1 MKNSFRFAAIFLVVS
16 FFKPCLVFAVSPIS
30 SLSSVSE
37 SSRGKSMTLSQID
50 SLIENLDYNAAL
62 LELASYM
69 NENPEDFDRAQKR
82 VLKILQARKNYNKK
96 ASELVELIGSDSG
109 KKSEKLERI
118 RELEK
123 SESDATENYI
133 DFTNLARRTVTLGEL
148 LVIYNKIMKEGVSL
162 VHDEK
167 YPEAAKKF
175 EEGFELKNEKSDV
188 VFEISDSENNLK
200 NNEKD
205 SDGKNSDSNAAKNDS
220 ENLDSNEK
228 NLAPNAEKSDSG
240 ESDSDESDSKKSKSQ
255 KNAQNDDKE
264 RGILVVYESDI
275 TEPVRKAVESVKNLV
290 ASGFK
295 PAEDECEKAFRKFSL
310 AAESGN
316 LKETR
321 KAFENVK
328 TAFKKF
334 ADLRN
339 GVMAEARTLGKADE
353 TANARNP
360 LLYGTSYITIYKNFV
375 LGDEK
380 IADSGIIGSMDSYFN
395 SRVEQMKSKISVLV
409 QKGFSEAKESFP
421 ENLIFGNSVYGF
433 AGENGTGNGS
443 NLNRSGD
450 SIDSKDS
457 AAKKSE
463 AQKNLAYFTEF
474 AETGENLE
482 RLYSLVQNYDGSFFN
497 SDGENYSREMRL
509 SKNLGAEL
517 LKSYENAEKI
527 VSGKSEAESL
537 LEKIESGENLQ
548 DVISLCLS
556 KSAQYGKIAASSRES
571 QGKID
576 SFSAGI
582 SENSWT
588 KTYTAYFDSLSE
600 KNILESEKL
609 ASEIWGK
616 LAKTYYLEGEKSYAD
631 FEKRIS
637 EAENLLAGKTD
648 ESGFVKKYP
657 FEAVRKSSALASE
670 ISEKRNFLVQGRKNL
685 DGGKNF
691 KVKNFAGKN
700 QDYDSGISKLDNLIN
715 IYSALSLRNQKLAE
729 NAESEIKM
737 FNFAFE
743 EGKRQL
749 NLAEDAFRRKDY
761 DSANAAVERAAEK
774 LAEALDYEYDETAR
788 KMREETLSS
797 LASKILV
804 AQSEQVIRDV
814 FELKEKATEYYYATD
829 FDSAETALV
838 KAQVTWAKTNVEP
851 DSEIEELLSLV
862 RNVKSLSYGRVLLE
876 SDPHYPELSTSLD
889 SARLGLEKG
898 IALKKS
904 GKKDEAAQAFSGAMA
919 NVRNVQNV
927 YPLNKEARLLALRIQ
942 RETKPDGFPRQF
954 ENLYKS
960 ALASSDKKEQL
971 ADLQDLRD
979 INPNYP
985 GLSARIYSLEEE
997 LGLHPKKI
1005 AVPKP
1010 KKTVSVQIAEAKKQI
1025 ENVTA
1030 ILSQSDERL
1039 YAEAGRLFNQRKF
1052 SDANDMMEILWK
1064 SPVARRSR
1072 KVIDLRNR
1080 IARRL

>member
-1 MKNSFRFAAIFLVVS
+1 MKNSFRFAAIFFVVS
-16 FFKPCLVFAVSPIS
+16 FFKPGFVFAASPALS
-30 SLSSVSE
+30 VSSVSSVPG

-50 SLIENLDYNAAL
+50 NLIENLDYNAAL

-69 NENPEDFDRAQKR
+69 SENPDDFDRAQKR

-123 SESDATENYI
+123 AEGNATENYI

-188 VFEISDSENNLK
+188 VFEISDSEND
-200 NNEKD
+200 E
-205 SDGKNSDSNAAKNDS
+205 KNSDSNAAKNDS
-220 ENLDSNEK
+220 S
-228 NLAPNAEKSDSG
+228 AEKAGSENQS
-240 ESDSDESDSKKSKSQ
+240 E
-255 KNAQNDDKE
+255 KE

-295 PAEDECEKAFRKFSL
+295 PAEDECEKAFRKFSA

-316 LKETR
+316 LRETR

-328 TAFKKF
+328 SAFKKF

-339 GVMAEARTLGKADE
+339 GVMAEARTLGKADK
-353 TANARNP
+353 TANERNP

-380 IADSGIIGSMDSYFN
+380 IADSGVIGAMDSYFN
-395 SRVEQMKSKISVLV
+395 SRVEQMKAKISLLV
-409 QKGFSEAKESFP
+409 QKGFSEAMECFPESFP
-421 ENLIFGNSVYGF
+421 EGSIYSF
-433 AGENGTGNGS
+433 AGGNGTNSGNIS
-443 NLNRSGD
+443 D
-450 SIDSKDS
+450 DKKDS
-457 AAKKSE
+457 ESKKSE
-463 AQKNLAYFTEF
+463 AKKNLAFFTEF

-509 SKNLGAEL
+509 SRNIGAEL

-527 VSGKSEAESL
+527 SSGKSEAENL
-537 LEKIESGENLQ
+537 LAKIESGENLQ
-548 DVISLCLS
+548 NVISLCLS
-556 KSAQYGKIAASSRES
+556 KSAQYGEIASSSRGS
-571 QGKID
+571 QEKIG
-576 SFSAGI
+576 SLSAGI

-609 ASEIWGK
+609 ASEIWGR
-616 LAKTYYLEGEKSYAD
+616 LAKTYYLDGEKSYAD
-631 FEKRIS
+631 FENRIS
-637 EAENLLAGKTD
+637 EAENLLAGTVVGSETVESSEKLEASVESG

-657 FEAVRKSSALASE
+657 FEAMRKSSALASE
-670 ISEKRNFLVQGRKNL
+670 IAEKRNFLVQGRKNL

-691 KVKNFAGKN
+691 AGKN
-700 QDYDSGISKLDNLIN
+700 QDYDGGISKLDKLIN
-715 IYSALSLRNQKLAE
+715 VYSALSLRNQKLAE
-729 NAESEIKM
+729 NAENEIKM
-737 FNFAFE
+737 FNFAFD

-851 DSEIEELLSLV
+851 DPEIEELLSLV

-898 IALKKS
+898 ISLKKS
-904 GKKDEAAQAFSGAMA
+904 GKKDEAAQAFSGAMT

-942 RETKPDGFPRQF
+942 RETDPDGFPRQF
-954 ENLYKS
+954 ENLYKA

-985 GLSARIYSLEEE
+985 GLSTRIYSLEEE

-1005 AVPKP
+1005 AVSKP

-1064 SPVARRSR
+1064 SPAARRSR

>member
-16 FFKPCLVFAVSPIS
+16 FFKPCFVFSASPAS
-30 SLSSVSE
+30 S
-37 SSRGKSMTLSQID
+37 SSRKNSMTLSQID
-50 SLIENLDYNAAL
+50 NLIENLDYNAAL

-69 NENPEDFDRAQKR
+69 SENPDDFDRAQKR

-109 KKSEKLERI
+109 KKTEKLERI

-123 SESDATENYI
+123 AEGDATENYI

-148 LVIYNKIMKEGVSL
+148 LVIYNKIMKEGVAL

-188 VFEISDSENNLK
+188 VFEISDSEND
-200 NNEKD
+200 EK
-205 SDGKNSDSNAAKNDS
+205 KIDSNAAKNGS
-220 ENLDSNEK
+220 ENVVLNE
-228 NLAPNAEKSDSG
+228 EK
-240 ESDSDESDSKKSKSQ
+240 SDSDESDSKKSKSQ

-517 LKSYENAEKI
+517 AKSYENAEKI
-527 VSGKSEAESL
+527 VSGKSEAENL
-537 LEKIESGENLQ
+537 LEKIERGKNLQ

-556 KSAQYGKIAASSRES
+556 KSAQYGKIASSSRES

-588 KTYTAYFDSLSE
+588 KAYTAYFDSLSE

-616 LAKTYYLEGEKSYAD
+616 LAKTYYLDGEKSYAD

-637 EAENLLAGKTD
+637 EAENLLAGTAEKSETPESTENSD

-657 FEAVRKSSALASE
+657 FEAMRKSAALASE
-670 ISEKRNFLVQGRKNL
+670 IAEKRNFLVQGRKNL

-691 KVKNFAGKN
+691 AVKN
-700 QDYDSGISKLDNLIN
+700 QDYDGGISKLDNLIN
-715 IYSALSLRNQKLAE
+715 IYSALSVRNQKLSE
-729 NAESEIKM
+729 NAENEIKM
-737 FNFAFE
+737 FNFAFD

-829 FDSAETALV
+829 FDAAETALV

-898 IALKKS
+898 ISLKKS
-904 GKKDEAAQAFSGAMA
+904 GKKDEAALAFSGAMA

-942 RETKPDGFPRQF
+942 RETDPDGFPRQF
-954 ENLYKS
+954 ENLYKA
-960 ALASSDKKEQL
+960 ALSSSDKKEQL

-979 INPNYP
+979 INSNYP
-985 GLSARIYSLEEE
+985 GLSSRIYSLEEE
-997 LGLHPKKI
+997 LGLHPKKV
-1005 AVPKP
+1005 AVSKP

-1064 SPVARRSR
+1064 SPAARRSR

>member
-1 MKNSFRFAAIFLVVS
+1 MKNSLKFAAIFLVFS
-16 FFKPCLVFAVSPIS
+16 FFKLGFAFAASAVSRGNAK
-30 SLSSVSE
+30 SLSE
-37 SSRGKSMTLSQID
+37 ID
-50 SLIENLDYNAAL
+50 NLIENLDYNAAL

-69 NENPEDFDRAQKR
+69 SENPDDFDRAQKR
-82 VLKILQARKNYNKK
+82 VLKILEARKSYNKK

-123 SESDATENYI
+123 AEGDATENYV

-148 LVIYNKIMKEGVSL
+148 LVIYNRIMKEGVAL

-188 VFEISDSENNLK
+188 VFENSDSENDSK
-200 NNEKD
+200 NHDEK
-205 SDGKNSDSNAAKNDS
+205 
-220 ENLDSNEK
+220 
-228 NLAPNAEKSDSG
+228 KSDSG
-240 ESDSDESDSKKSKSQ
+240 KAKSDSE
-255 KNAQNDDKE
+255 NEEKE
-264 RGILVVYESDI
+264 PGILVVYESDI

-290 ASGFK
+290 SSGFK
-295 PAEDECEKAFRKFSL
+295 PAEDECEKTFRKFSA

-328 TAFKKF
+328 SAFRKF

-339 GVMAEARTLGKADE
+339 GVMAEARTLGKAEELAD
-353 TANARNP
+353 ARNP
-360 LLYGTSYITIYKNFV
+360 LLYGASYVAIYKNFV

-380 IADSGIIGSMDSYFN
+380 IADSGVVGAMDSYFN
-395 SRVEQMKSKISVLV
+395 SRVEQMKAKISGLV
-409 QKGFSEAKESFP
+409 QKGFAEAMEFFSE
-421 ENLIFGNSVYGF
+421 NSIYGF
-433 AGENGTGNGS
+433 AGGK
-443 NLNRSGD
+443 
-450 SIDSKDS
+450 DSKDS
-457 AAKKSE
+457 ESKKSE
-463 AQKNLAYFTEF
+463 AKKNLAFFTEF
-474 AETGENLE
+474 VETGENLE
-482 RLYSLVQNYDGSFFN
+482 QLYSLVQNYDGSFFN
-497 SDGENYSREMRL
+497 PDGGNYSREMKL
-509 SKNLGAEL
+509 SKNLGVEL

-527 VSGKSEAESL
+527 ISGKSEAESL

-548 DVISLCLS
+548 KLISLCLS
-556 KSAQYGKIAASSRES
+556 KSSQYGKIASSSRES
-571 QGKID
+571 QEKID
-576 SFSAGI
+576 SSSIGI

-588 KTYTAYFDSLSE
+588 KTYTAYFDSLSG

-609 ASEIWGK
+609 ASLIWGK
-616 LAKTYYLEGEKSYAD
+616 LAKTYCLDGEKSYAD
-631 FEKRIS
+631 FENRIL
-637 EAENLLAGKTD
+637 EAENLLAGTVDGSSNFGDSETSGSSEKIGNSENSKKSKESD

-657 FEAVRKSSALASE
+657 FEAMRKSSALASE
-670 ISEKRNFLVQGRKNL
+670 IAEKRNFLVQGRKNL
-685 DGGKNF
+685 DGGKS
-691 KVKNFAGKN
+691 FAGKN
-700 QDYDSGISKLDNLIN
+700 QDYDGGTSKLDNLIN
-715 IYSALSLRNQKLAE
+715 IFSALSLRNQKLAE
-729 NAESEIKM
+729 NAENEIKL
-737 FNFAFE
+737 FNFAFD

-749 NLAEDAFRRKDY
+749 SLAEDAFRRKDY

-829 FDSAETALV
+829 FDSAEAALV

-876 SDPHYPELSTSLD
+876 SDPHYPELSKSLD

-898 IALKKS
+898 ISLKKS
-904 GKKDEAAQAFSGAMA
+904 GKKDEAAQAFSGAMT

-942 RETKPDGFPRQF
+942 RETDPDGFPRQF
-954 ENLYKS
+954 ENLCKA

-971 ADLQDLRD
+971 ADLQDLHE
-979 INPNYP
+979 INPDYP
-985 GLSARIYSLEEE
+985 GLSSRIYSLEEE

-1005 AVPKP
+1005 TVSKP

-1064 SPVARRSR
+1064 SPAARRSR

>member
-1 MKNSFRFAAIFLVVS
+1 
-16 FFKPCLVFAVSPIS
+16 
-30 SLSSVSE
+30 
-37 SSRGKSMTLSQID
+37 
-50 SLIENLDYNAAL
+50 
-62 LELASYM
+62 
-69 NENPEDFDRAQKR
+69 
-82 VLKILQARKNYNKK
+82 
-96 ASELVELIGSDSG
+96 
-109 KKSEKLERI
+109 
-118 RELEK
+118 
-123 SESDATENYI
+123 
-133 DFTNLARRTVTLGEL
+133 
-148 LVIYNKIMKEGVSL
+148 
-162 VHDEK
+162 
-167 YPEAAKKF
+167 
-175 EEGFELKNEKSDV
+175 
-188 VFEISDSENNLK
+188 
-200 NNEKD
+200 
-205 SDGKNSDSNAAKNDS
+205 
-220 ENLDSNEK
+220 
-228 NLAPNAEKSDSG
+228 
-240 ESDSDESDSKKSKSQ
+240 
-255 KNAQNDDKE
+255 
-264 RGILVVYESDI
+264 
-275 TEPVRKAVESVKNLV
+275 
-290 ASGFK
+290 
-295 PAEDECEKAFRKFSL
+295 
-310 AAESGN
+310 
-316 LKETR
+316 
-321 KAFENVK
+321 
-328 TAFKKF
+328 
-334 ADLRN
+334 
-339 GVMAEARTLGKADE
+339 
-353 TANARNP
+353 
-360 LLYGTSYITIYKNFV
+360 
-375 LGDEK
+375 
-380 IADSGIIGSMDSYFN
+380 
-395 SRVEQMKSKISVLV
+395 
-409 QKGFSEAKESFP
+409 
-421 ENLIFGNSVYGF
+421 
-433 AGENGTGNGS
+433 
-443 NLNRSGD
+443 
-450 SIDSKDS
+450 
-457 AAKKSE
+457 
-463 AQKNLAYFTEF
+463 
-474 AETGENLE
+474 
-482 RLYSLVQNYDGSFFN
+482 
-497 SDGENYSREMRL
+497 
-509 SKNLGAEL
+509 
-517 LKSYENAEKI
+517 
-527 VSGKSEAESL
+527 
-537 LEKIESGENLQ
+537 
-548 DVISLCLS
+548 
-556 KSAQYGKIAASSRES
+556 
-571 QGKID
+571 
-576 SFSAGI
+576 
-582 SENSWT
+582 
-588 KTYTAYFDSLSE
+588 
-600 KNILESEKL
+600 NILESENL

-616 LAKTYYLEGEKSYAD
+616 LAKTYYLDGEKSYAD

-637 EAENLLAGKTD
+637 EAENLLAGKSD

-670 ISEKRNFLVQGRKNL
+670 IAEKRNFLVQGRKNL

-715 IYSALSLRNQKLAE
+715 VYSALSVRNQKLAE
-729 NAESEIKM
+729 NAENEIKM

-942 RETKPDGFPRQF
+942 RETDPDGFPRQF
-954 ENLYKS
+954 ENLYKA

-1005 AVPKP
+1005 AVSKP

-1064 SPVARRSR
+1064 SPAARRSR
-1072 KVIDLRNR
+1072 KVIDLRKR

>member
-240 ESDSDESDSKKSKSQ
+240 ESDSDESDSKKSKS
-255 KNAQNDDKE
+255 KENAQNEEKE

-295 PAEDECEKAFRKFSL
+295 PSEDECEKAFRKFSA

-353 TANARNP
+353 TANERNP

-380 IADSGIIGSMDSYFN
+380 IADSGVIGAMDSYFN
-395 SRVEQMKSKISVLV
+395 SRVEQMKTKISVLV
-409 QKGFSEAKESFP
+409 QKGFAGAKESFP
-421 ENLIFGNSVYGF
+421 EN
-433 AGENGTGNGS
+433 
-443 NLNRSGD
+443 
-450 SIDSKDS
+450 
-457 AAKKSE
+457 SE
-463 AQKNLAYFTEF
+463 AKKNLAFFTEF